1 MGLGGSTELYGFNNF
16 PPEVSP
22 GLDGDTYIVSCVG
35 TLVISF
41 VDTCIVSCIDVGF
54 RERVATLVTSLV
66 SMSIPPRQAQAPWH
80 VIGGLHQLH
89 HLLFSEPAA
98 LMDKVEAVVGLAVG
112 TQGGLGDLALLY
124 VDLGRVPADKAL
136 DVLQE
141 EDLVDDHIKGGD
153 DLLGVGN
160 KLLVQVLIELLNV
173 DAVDGQEGLFHWA
186 IFSSCWR

>member
-1 MGLGGSTELYGFNNF
+1 
-16 PPEVSP
+16 
-22 GLDGDTYIVSCVG
+22 
-35 TLVISF
+35 
-41 VDTCIVSCIDVGF
+41 
-54 RERVATLVTSLV
+54 
-66 SMSIPPRQAQAPWH
+66 
-80 VIGGLHQLH
+80 
-89 HLLFSEPAA
+89 
-98 LMDKVEAVVGLAVG
+98 MDEDEAVVGLAVG

-141 EDLVDDHIKGGD
+141 EDLVDDHIKGED